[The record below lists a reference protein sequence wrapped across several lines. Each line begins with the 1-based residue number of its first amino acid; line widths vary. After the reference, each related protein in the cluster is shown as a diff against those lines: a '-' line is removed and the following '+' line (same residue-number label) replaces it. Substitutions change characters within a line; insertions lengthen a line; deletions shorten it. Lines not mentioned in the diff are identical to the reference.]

1 MNLLYNFNQSTVIE
15 KVTMKWPSDEYVIPA
30 GTPMSRTGI
39 ANDKNA
45 IGILAREER
54 IQFRYPLSVAK
65 HIGKEEPKGKK
76 DHTFSLITSGFVN
89 LTDAEAS
96 FGAKISEEAK
106 AAMGEINF
114 VNETEPASF
123 GGGGGGNMLETVG
136 SDTLTWNGSTEG
148 KLFVPATP
156 DGSIGYYK
164 VGNATPTNEEMR
176 TAILSI
182 TMQGHTSEV
191 VIADVWD
198 AMDSQ
203 GCITDDFLLLE
214 GSIIV
219 RKDNFAFQFQGVD
232 LTFPE
237 AGVYFVSYLFENEN
251 EGSISLIIPN
261 YTGFPPFK
269 EQIKEEYIPD
279 SLKGGGG
286 DSLVTEMVFDGNILH
301 IDGHTFN
308 TTTDFMNDLIVLSD
322 ADFETFFN
330 ILQKKL
336 VIEITDV
343 ARMYYCATVEYDDDL
358 KPWFVPMMQL
368 SESGGYY
375 HFCTTSYQHNKLA

>member
-123 GGGGGGNMLETVG
+123 GGGGGGNILETVG
-136 SDTLTWNGSTEG
+136 SDTLTWDGNTEG
-148 KLFVPATP
+148 LVSVL
-156 DGSIGYYK
+156 DMMYK
-164 VGNATPTNEEMR
+164 VSDAIPTNDEIK
-176 TAILSI
+176 TAKFTYLINGVEGS
-182 TMQGHTSEV
+182 GE
-191 VIADVWD
+191 IAGSWD
-198 AMDSQ
+198 NMVEGGYA
-203 GCITDDFLLLE
+203 TDDFCTLVE
-214 GSIIV
+214 AGFVV
-219 RKDNFAFQFQGVD
+219 RKANITFKGI
-232 LTFPE
+232 TFPE
-237 AGVYFVSYLFENEN
+237 TGIYFAKTVD
-251 EGSISLIIPN
+251 GSNSVCTTSLTIPN
-261 YTGFPPFK
+261 YKKFPPFK

-279 SLKGGGG
+279 SLKGGG
-286 DSLVTEMVFDGNILH
+286 DSLFAKLGYDMEYVYFGDKSFPIREDIMSGN
-301 IDGHTFN
+301 T
-308 TTTDFMNDLIVLSD
+308 IVS
-322 ADFETFFN
+322 
-330 ILQKKL
+330 
-336 VIEITDV
+336 
-343 ARMYYCATVEYDDDL
+343 DDDFASIETIISEKIIYTKVYGEGMVICRFSVNNGYISVTMGSDTMEL
-358 KPWFVPMMQL
+358 Y
-368 SESGGYY
+368 SESA
-375 HFCTTSYQHNKLA
+375 SQ